1 MKKSR
6 VYTRKR
12 LALHW
17 ILLALV
23 FLLVVHQLLG
33 VCLVVPARPAHGR
46 GDVGGG
52 GRPPPPK
59 KGGKGPFFFPPPPPH
74 NPLLKGPRGGGQT
87 SLF

>member
-23 FLLVVHQLLG
+23 FLLSAAAD
-33 VCLVVPARPAHGR
+33 PGR
-46 GDVGGG
+46 
-52 GRPPPPK
+52 
-59 KGGKGPFFFPPPPPH
+59 
-74 NPLLKGPRGGGQT
+74 
-87 SLF
+87 S